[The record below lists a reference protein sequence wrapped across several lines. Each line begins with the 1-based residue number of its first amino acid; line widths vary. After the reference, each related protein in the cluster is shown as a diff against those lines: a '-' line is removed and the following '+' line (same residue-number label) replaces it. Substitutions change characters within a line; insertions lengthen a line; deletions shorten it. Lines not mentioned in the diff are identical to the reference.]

1 MQTGFIDSTSPLAGA
16 ASAASTA
23 TAAGPAGG
31 AAPGSSGSHGLGQDA
46 FLQLLVTELQHQDP
60 TQPQD
65 PNTMITQMAQFS
77 SLEQQTNTNTLLTGM
92 QGQVSALF
100 QGQSANLLGTQVQ
113 VTSDHLDLDQGS
125 ASVGLNLPTA
135 AAKVT
140 LTIQDAKGRTVAT
153 LNQGAMGAGS
163 QVVPWDGKAD
173 SGHKL
178 PDGSYSVNVAA
189 VDAAGNPIA
198 ASTTSYATVTAL
210 NYLNGTITVTAGGQ
224 QYPLSAI
231 NEIASK

>member
-1 MQTGFIDSTSPLAGA
+1 MQTGFIDSTSPLAGTAGASA
-16 ASAASTA
+16 ASAAS
-23 TAAGPAGG
+23 AAGKAGG
-31 AAPGSSGSHGLGQDA
+31 APGSSGSHGLGQDA

-65 PNTMITQMAQFS
+65 PNAMITQMAQFS

-140 LTIQDAKGRTVAT
+140 LTIQDAKGKTVAT

-173 SGHKL
+173 KL
-178 PDGSYSVNVAA
+178 SFFDVW
-189 VDAAGNPIA
+189 DM
-198 ASTTSYATVTAL
+198 T
-210 NYLNGTITVTAGGQ
+210 TAGLEFTWAQGQ
-224 QYPLSAI
+224 IADQSAGPPAVTLAWPDI
-231 NEIASK
+231 KSIIRSNGPAGQFEH